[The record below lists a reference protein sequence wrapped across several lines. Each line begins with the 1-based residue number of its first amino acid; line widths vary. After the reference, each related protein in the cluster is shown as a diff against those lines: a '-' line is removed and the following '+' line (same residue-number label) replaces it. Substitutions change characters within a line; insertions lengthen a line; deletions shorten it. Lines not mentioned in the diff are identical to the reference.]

1 MADKHVE
8 LAEDEI
14 IAARLSNEL
23 QRLITQL
30 PANAQ
35 VLDWGCGRGRTVLHL
50 RDAGINAWGVDM
62 DTRVLAQ
69 ANTALAGRGLDQEGV
84 LRPLDQIAHFS
95 AGRFH
100 LIFSEETLE
109 HVIDIERLAVESFRL
124 TAPGG
129 YGLHSFPGSRQ
140 WHEPHLKIPFVHWLS
155 SKRLRHAAVLA
166 ALFLRAGPRPIWP
179 EACDQTGRPLPLS
192 CQAGVYASYLNEKLA
207 YRPIEEMA
215 AVFRNAGFEVGYRC
229 LSPLNI
235 VRRWSPRTWRDN
247 GFPRG
252 NNLLFLHK
260 PAPHPFS
267 TIT

>member
-1 MADKHVE
+1 MTDKHVE
-8 LAEDEI
+8 LSEDEI
-14 IAARLSNEL
+14 AAARLSNEL
-23 QRLITQL
+23 NALIAQL

-69 ANTALAGRGLDQEGV
+69 AKTALAERGLFQESV

-95 AGRFH
+95 SGHFH

-109 HVIDIERLAVESFRL
+109 HVNDIEQLAVESFRL

-140 WHEPHLKIPFVHWLS
+140 WYEPHLKIPFVHWLS
-155 SKRLRHAAVLA
+155 SKRWRHAAILS
-166 ALFLRAGPRPIWP
+166 ALFLRAGPRPVWP
-179 EACDQTGRPLPLS
+179 EACDQTGKPLPLS
-192 CQAGVYASYLNEKLA
+192 CQAGVYARYLNEKLA
-207 YRPIEEMA
+207 YRPIDEIA
-215 AVFRNAGFEVGYRC
+215 AVFHSAGFEVVHQI
-229 LSPLNI
+229 LSPLNTI
-235 VRRWSPRTWRDN
+235 WRWSPRIWRDN

-252 NNLLFLHK
+252 NNLLFLRK
-260 PAPHPFS
+260 PTQHPLS
-267 TIT
+267 ITT